1 MGQTYR
7 DEHLLALGAVAATF
21 GNIELAVFWAL
32 GAKAG
37 LAPPK
42 ANIVFAGAPFH
53 SMLWKLRALV
63 AFDHGSTPAAGRFNR
78 WADEMSRA
86 AKSRN
91 DALHSAWLDL
101 VYVSPETLAES
112 WPSNAPELLRLKA
125 ARTPYENAAVPGYP
139 ATISGLSSLA
149 EQLGRLEEE
158 LDAMRNDG
166 LFHNSSVTEPGV

>member
-1 MGQTYR
+1 M
-7 DEHLLALGAVAATF
+7 AATF

-42 ANIVFAGAPFH
+42 ANIIFAGEPFH
-53 SMLWKLRALV
+53 SMLRKLRALI
-63 AFDHGSTPAAGRFNR
+63 AFDHGSTPPAGRFNT

-91 DALHSAWLDL
+91 DAIHSAWLDL
-101 VYVSPETLAES
+101 IYVSPETLAER
-112 WPSNAPELLRLKA
+112 WPSSAPELLRLKA

-139 ATISGLSSLA
+139 ATISELSSLA
-149 EQLGRLEEE
+149 EQLERLEEE
-158 LDAMRNDG
+158 LDEMRNDG
-166 LFHNSSVTEPGV
+166 LFHSSSVTEPGE